1 MIYTPSRIESFS
13 GAYEFLSNFYE
24 KTLEYDNRYWPT
36 LEHAYQAMKTLD
48 PDEREA
54 IRASRSPA
62 LAKRLGRRLK
72 MRDDWDDIKI
82 GLMHE
87 LLRVKFRD
95 VQLREQLI
103 ATGDAELVEGNHW
116 GDTFWGVCKGHG
128 TNWLGRL
135 LMAVRREIKHERG
148 LV

>member
-1 MIYTPSRIESFS
+1 MIYNPTKIDTFS
-13 GAYEFLSNFYE
+13 GPFEFLSNFYE
-24 KTLEYDNRYWPT
+24 KTLEYDNVWWPT

-48 PDEREA
+48 PDERDT

-62 LAKRLGRRLK
+62 LAKRLGNRLK
-72 MRDDWDDIKI
+72 MREDWDDIKV

-95 VQLREQLI
+95 PDLRDRLI
-103 ATGDAELVEGNHW
+103 ATGEAELIEGNHW
-116 GDTFWGVCKGHG
+116 GDSFWGVCKGNG
-128 TNWLGRL
+128 KNWLGRL